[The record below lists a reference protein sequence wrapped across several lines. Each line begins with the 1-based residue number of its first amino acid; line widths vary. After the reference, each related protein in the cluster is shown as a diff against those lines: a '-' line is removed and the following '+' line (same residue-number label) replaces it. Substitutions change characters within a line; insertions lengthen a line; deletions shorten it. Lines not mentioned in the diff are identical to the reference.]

1 MQLRFG
7 YGTSCQR
14 VASSCLLRVRL
25 PLDLDVTGL
34 WQRHGLKSCT
44 HDGRRITVIGV
55 TAETKTAIWRFPEVL
70 QRFLFPLRNYG
81 VRKVFIDLSYCKLTQ
96 N

>member
-1 MQLRFG
+1 MRLRFG

-70 QRFLFPLRNYG
+70 QRFFVSFEELWSQESAYRPFL
-81 VRKVFIDLSYCKLTQ
+81 L
-96 N
+96 